1 MRRLGDVLH
10 PPRLLR
16 CLAMTLHYYDG
27 WSLWRSLGLLRSIL
41 MYYGI
46 PFRNRALAHFYT
58 QFVRPGDL
66 CFDIGAHV
74 GNRLWAFSKLGA
86 RVVALEPQPDCM
98 RLLRRWYGHHAN
110 VELIEQAVS
119 SAPGTRTLFLS
130 KRTPTVSTISSD
142 WIANVKATPGFA
154 GVSWD
159 HTIPVRVTT
168 LDELI
173 AHYGVPVFCKIDVE
187 GAELGVLRGLS
198 CSLAALS
205 FEYVP
210 AAIDLA
216 VACIDRL
223 EELGLYE
230 YNWSPSE
237 LPLLR
242 SSVWL
247 GPAQMADLLRTMPTR
262 GWPGD
267 VYARRLD

>member
-1 MRRLGDVLH
+1 
-10 PPRLLR
+10 
-16 CLAMTLHYYDG
+16 MTLHDSDSWG
-27 WSLWRSLGLLRSIL
+27 LRRSVGLARSIL

-46 PFRNRALAHFYT
+46 PFRNRALARFYAR
-58 QFVRPGDL
+58 FVRPGDL

-74 GNRLWAFSKLGA
+74 GNRLWALSKLGA

-98 RLLRRWYGHHAN
+98 HLLRRWYGHHAN
-110 VELIEQAVS
+110 IQLIEQAVG
-119 SAPGTRTLFLS
+119 SATGTRTLFLS
-130 KRTPTVSTISSD
+130 ERTPTVSTISSD
-142 WIANVKATPGFA
+142 WIAAMKAMPGFA
-154 GVSWD
+154 GVRWD

-187 GAELGVLRGLS
+187 GAELDVLCGLS
-198 CSLAALS
+198 YPLEALS
-205 FEYVP
+205 FEYIP
-210 AAIDLA
+210 AAIDVA
-216 VACIDRL
+216 VACIGRL
-223 EELGLYE
+223 GKLGRYE

-247 GPAQMADLLRTMPTR
+247 GPAQMASLLRSMPAR